1 MQKGRKNMPKAA
13 APKERKGAVIAK
25 RQEMANL
32 MMGKGR
38 KPRSRSTRKD

>member
-1 MQKGRKNMPKAA
+1 MQKGRKNMPKASP
-13 APKERKGAVIAK
+13 PKERKGTVIVK

-32 MMGKGR
+32 MMGKGH